1 MSFSVTWRPLLA
13 ALLAILV
20 TASAAA
26 CGDDESSDTGT
37 NGETTAAETTGGDT
51 TETTEEGGSE
61 EEEGGETTAGDGEG
75 SGDVKATV
83 RLRRAQANSREYS
96 TRVEGAKAGD
106 TIIVRAEARRP
117 EGAEGEPTSDFTI
130 VVGPGADSGLV
141 VRTSAG
147 DDTRR
152 ATVAGAGD
160 YDPEVSDVS
169 YRCAI
174 PPADTFCPAEVE
186 KKGDQYEMVIPAA
199 QTKVPVVLYVRLK
212 D

>member
-1 MSFSVTWRPLLA
+1 MSFPVTWRPLLA

-20 TASAAA
+20 TALAAA
-26 CGDDESSDTGT
+26 CGDDESSDSGT

-51 TETTEEGGSE
+51 TRTTEEGDSEE
-61 EEEGGETTAGDGEG
+61 EEEGGETTAGGEG

-96 TRVEGAKAGD
+96 TRVEGAKPGD

-117 EGAEGEPTSDFTI
+117 EGAEGEPTADFTI
-130 VVGPGADSGLV
+130 VIGPGADSGLV
-141 VRTSAG
+141 VKTMAG

-152 ATVAGAGD
+152 ATVSGAGD
-160 YDPEVSDVS
+160 NDPEVSEVS
-169 YRCAI
+169 YRCAV
-174 PPADTFCPAEVE
+174 PPADTFCPVEVE